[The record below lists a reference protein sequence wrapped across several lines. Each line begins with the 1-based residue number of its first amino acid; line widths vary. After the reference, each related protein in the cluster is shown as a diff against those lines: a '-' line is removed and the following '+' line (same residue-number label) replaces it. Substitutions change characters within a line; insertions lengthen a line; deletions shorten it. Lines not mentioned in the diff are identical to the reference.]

1 MSVPYSEQLQAMTYP
16 WYSPV
21 EWAVPWYYPEA
32 WQVMTNNAWLDPEQL
47 QAVTF
52 LKYAAEAWQRME
64 EVTLPLKFPMDP
76 SDWRQAILKAELPL
90 HGQRWS
96 VSVLS
101 RIAHIYRY
109 PESWNSSE
117 QLPQVAIIRDQLML
131 GFIVENQL
139 IPYTTE
145 QVIKWLD
152 WYGTRVKKDDDVEIW
167 CYPHFEPV
175 YYFHVDIMI
184 KGTSTLVDFLL
195 QDSHLFSAKVFEDN
209 TMKDILF
216 TFVSKNKEDIAKRK
230 HKRRGRVGRPR
241 AQMARSSNEFEPAA
255 STQEEAGEEDS
266 GDEDSEDEVA
276 KIAEGLRKH
285 LSAIVSGS
293 GSDCRTHAVQ
303 RTA

>member
-16 WYSPV
+16 WYSPEV
-21 EWAVPWYYPEA
+21 WHELTNNAWADPWYYPEA

-52 LKYAAEAWQRME
+52 LKYAAEAWQKME

-76 SDWRQAILKAELPL
+76 SDWRQAILKVELPL

-101 RIAHIYRY
+101 HIAHIQRH
-109 PESWNSSE
+109 PESWNSSD
-117 QLPQVAIIRDQLML
+117 QLPKVAIIRDQLML
-131 GFIVENQL
+131 GFILENQL

-152 WYGTRVKKDDDVEIW
+152 WYGTRVKNDKDVEMW
-167 CYPHFEPV
+167 CYSHFQQV

-195 QDSHLFSAKVFEDN
+195 QDSPLFSAKVLEEDD

-216 TFVSKNKEDIAKRK
+216 TFVSKNKEDIAKKK
-230 HKRRGRVGRPR
+230 HKRARRVRQPR
-241 AQMARSSNEFEPAA
+241 VQMPRSSNEFEPAA
-255 STQEEAGEEDS
+255 RTQEEAG
-266 GDEDSEDEVA
+266 DEDAEDEVEN
-276 KIAEGLRKH
+276 IAEGLRKH
-285 LSAIVSGS
+285 LSAIASES
-293 GSDCRTHAVQ
+293 GSD
-303 RTA
+303 